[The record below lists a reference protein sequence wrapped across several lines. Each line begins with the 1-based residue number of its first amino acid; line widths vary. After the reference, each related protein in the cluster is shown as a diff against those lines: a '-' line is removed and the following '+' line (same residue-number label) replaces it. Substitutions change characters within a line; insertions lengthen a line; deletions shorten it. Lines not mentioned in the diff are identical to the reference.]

1 MMNIISFDIEEWF
14 IEQQYFGN
22 RSEQYS
28 FLSKYLENLVAK
40 LDEKELKATFFC
52 VGGMAREFP
61 NVVKEIQKRGHDIG
75 CHSDMHLWMN
85 KMSEAEAREDTY
97 KAVDSIEQLI
107 GQKVLSYRAP
117 AFTIGDS
124 NKWMFDILVE
134 NGIEIDASIYPAV
147 RDFGGFA
154 TYSLLTFL
162 HRQTAKGL
170 FFMENFLIFFVL
182 FLCYN
187 VCISIYK

>member
-28 FLSKYLENLVAK
+28 FFNKYLENLLAK

-97 KAVDSIEQLI
+97 KAVDSIE
-107 GQKVLSYRAP
+107 
-117 AFTIGDS
+117 
-124 NKWMFDILVE
+124 
-134 NGIEIDASIYPAV
+134 
-147 RDFGGFA
+147 
-154 TYSLLTFL
+154 
-162 HRQTAKGL
+162 
-170 FFMENFLIFFVL
+170 
-182 FLCYN
+182 
-187 VCISIYK
+187 